1 LFPVLFCLSFAER
14 DVALDGTPGRLYSP
28 ITRLWDYSTTML
40 NLDRQN
46 AYRARYQATHP
57 GWQASGQVYESF
69 IRQQAVGQ
77 HPHAAAFRW
86 LDVGCGRG
94 GIVEL
99 LGGEV
104 TLCVGAD
111 LDLVSLREQRALH
124 MRRVA
129 APADALP
136 FANGSFDLVTC
147 SWVMEHLADPR
158 RAFAEIAR
166 VLAPGGHWMFLTPNA
181 RNPLT
186 LANRLIRGPL
196 QARLVRR
203 LYARAESDTF
213 PVRYRANTPA
223 RIEQL
228 AQQVGLCPV
237 QIHLVGDPTY
247 LAFNDALFALSS
259 LLERITPASFRVHI
273 VGDYTK

>member
-1 LFPVLFCLSFAER
+1 
-14 DVALDGTPGRLYSP
+14 
-28 ITRLWDYSTTML
+28 ML

-57 GWQASGQVYESF
+57 VWQTGGQVYESF
-69 IRQQAVGQ
+69 VRQYIGRHGDAVL
-77 HPHAAAFRW
+77 PHAARW

-111 LDLVSLREQRALH
+111 LDLASLREHRASH
-124 MRRVA
+124 TRRVA
-129 APADALP
+129 APADVLP
-136 FANGSFDLVTC
+136 FADDSFDLVTC
-147 SWVMEHLADPR
+147 SWVIEHLADPGC
-158 RAFAEIAR
+158 AFAQIAR
-166 VLAPGGHWMFLTPNA
+166 VLVSGGHWIFLTPNA

-186 LANRLIRGPL
+186 FANRLMRGPL

-213 PVRYRANTPA
+213 PVRYRANTPV

-228 AQQVGLCPV
+228 ARQVGLCPV

-259 LLERITPASFRVHI
+259 LLERITPSSFRVHI
-273 VGDYTK
+273 VGNYIK

>member
-1 LFPVLFCLSFAER
+1 M
-14 DVALDGTPGRLYSP
+14 LD
-28 ITRLWDYSTTML
+28 
-40 NLDRQN
+40 LDRQN

-57 GWQASGQVYESF
+57 GWQTSGQVYESF
-69 IRQQAVGQ
+69 VRQYIELSHVER

-99 LGGEV
+99 LGEEV

-111 LDLVSLREQRALH
+111 LDLASLREHRAPST
-124 MRRVA
+124 RRVA

-136 FANGSFDLVTC
+136 FADESFDLVTC
-147 SWVMEHLADPR
+147 SWVLEHLDDPLH
-158 RAFAEIAR
+158 AFAQIAR
-166 VLAPGGHWMFLTPNA
+166 VLTAGGHWVFLTPNA

-186 LANRLIRGPL
+186 LVNQLIRGSL

-223 RIEQL
+223 RIERL
-228 AQQVGLCPV
+228 AHEVGLRPMRIC
-237 QIHLVGDPTY
+237 LVGDPTY

-259 LLERITPASFRVHI
+259 LLERIMPPSFRVHI
-273 VGDYTK
+273 VADCIR

>member
-1 LFPVLFCLSFAER
+1 
-14 DVALDGTPGRLYSP
+14 
-28 ITRLWDYSTTML
+28 ML

-46 AYRARYQATHP
+46 TYRARYQATHP
-57 GWQASGQVYESF
+57 GWQTSGQVYESF
-69 IRQQAVGQ
+69 VRQYTVGW
-77 HPHAAAFRW
+77 HTSRYAAHLNATLRCRW

-94 GIVEL
+94 GIIEL
-99 LGGEV
+99 LGGQV

-111 LDLVSLREQRALH
+111 LDLASLCEHRAPH
-124 MRRVA
+124 TRRVA
-129 APADALP
+129 APMDALP
-136 FANGSFDLVTC
+136 FADESFDLVTC

-158 RAFAEIAR
+158 HAFAQIAR
-166 VLAPGGHWMFLTPNA
+166 VLAPGGHWIFLTPNA

-186 LANRLIRGPL
+186 FANRLMRGPL
-196 QARLVRR
+196 QAWLVRR

-228 AQQVGLCPV
+228 AREAGLRPV
-237 QIHLVGDPTY
+237 QIQLVGDPTY
-247 LAFNDALFALSS
+247 LAFNDTLFALSS
-259 LLERITPASFRVHI
+259 LIERITPPSFRVHI

>member
-1 LFPVLFCLSFAER
+1 
-14 DVALDGTPGRLYSP
+14 
-28 ITRLWDYSTTML
+28 ML

-57 GWQASGQVYESF
+57 GWQTSGQVYESF
-69 IRQQAVGQ
+69 VRRYAGQ
-77 HPHAAAFRW
+77 HWDAVLPHVVCW

-111 LDLVSLREQRALH
+111 LDLASLHEHRAPH
-124 MRRVA
+124 TRRVA
-129 APADALP
+129 APVDALP
-136 FANGSFDLVTC
+136 FADESFDLVTC

-158 RAFAEIAR
+158 CAFAQIAR
-166 VLAPGGHWMFLTPNA
+166 VLAPGGHWIFLTPNA

-186 LANRLIRGPL
+186 FANRLMRGPL

-213 PVRYRANTPA
+213 PVRYHANTPA

-228 AQQVGLCPV
+228 ARQVGLRPV
-237 QIHLVGDPTY
+237 EIQLVGDPTY
-247 LAFNDALFALSS
+247 LAFNAALFALSS
-259 LLERITPASFRVHI
+259 LLERITPQNLRVHI
-273 VGDYTK
+273 VGDYAK

>member
-1 LFPVLFCLSFAER
+1 
-14 DVALDGTPGRLYSP
+14 
-28 ITRLWDYSTTML
+28 ML

-57 GWQASGQVYESF
+57 GWQTSGQVYESF
-69 IRQQAVGQ
+69 VRRYAGQ
-77 HPHAAAFRW
+77 HWDAILPHVVRW

-111 LDLVSLREQRALH
+111 LDLASLHEHRAPH
-124 MRRVA
+124 TCRVA
-129 APADALP
+129 APVDALP
-136 FANGSFDLVTC
+136 FADESFDLVTC

-158 RAFAEIAR
+158 RAFAQIAR
-166 VLAPGGHWMFLTPNA
+166 VLAPGGHWIFLTPNA

-186 LANRLIRGPL
+186 FASRLMRGPL

-213 PVRYRANTPA
+213 PVRYRVNTPA
-223 RIEQL
+223 HIEQL
-228 AQQVGLCPV
+228 AREVGLRPV
-237 QIHLVGDPTY
+237 QIQLVGDPTY
-247 LAFNDALFALSS
+247 QAFNDALFALSS
-259 LLERITPASFRVHI
+259 LLERITPQSLRVHI

>member
-1 LFPVLFCLSFAER
+1 
-14 DVALDGTPGRLYSP
+14 
-28 ITRLWDYSTTML
+28 ML

-46 AYRARYQATHP
+46 TFRARYQATHP
-57 GWQASGQVYESF
+57 GWQTSGQVYESF
-69 IRQQAVGQ
+69 VRRYTGRHCAKRAVL
-77 HPHAAAFRW
+77 PHIVRW

-94 GIVEL
+94 GIMEL
-99 LGGEV
+99 LGGKV
-104 TLCVGAD
+104 ALCVGVD
-111 LDLVSLREQRALH
+111 LDLVSLREHRAPH
-124 MRRVA
+124 TRRVA
-129 APADALP
+129 APVDALP
-136 FANGSFDLVTC
+136 FADESFDLVTC

-158 RAFAEIAR
+158 RAFAQIAR
-166 VLAPGGHWMFLTPNA
+166 VLAPGGHWVFLTPNA

-186 LANRLIRGPL
+186 FANRLMRGPL

-228 AQQVGLCPV
+228 ARQVGLRPV
-237 QIHLVGDPTY
+237 QIQLVGDPTY

-259 LLERITPASFRVHI
+259 LLERITPQEFRVHI
-273 VGDYTK
+273 VGEYVK